1 MNEVRKLKREDL
13 IMKRRGLNFINENVA
28 DKLDEEQIAT
38 LENEVDNVAPKIVGI
53 LALSAG
59 CDAKSLRLEMVKHCI
74 EYQQSLIKGGGDPEK
89 VIEDDNEF
97 KAYLCPNPGSSTNLG
112 SKKQRLIFLEI
123 DRQNEHTV
131 LEVGKLADII
141 LVVMSCKDTEI
152 QGLKVDPDQFSH
164 AIDETGYKALGL
176 LRSQGLP
183 SLIGVLQ
190 HLEQVSSK
198 KQPQIKRLFQRY
210 FTSEFTDRHKFMN
223 VNLAN
228 AQTDINALLRQIA
241 VLYPEEITWKQN
253 RSYMLGKLVSHTKN
267 ELQFEGYIRNNII
280 NVKRLIH
287 VTGVHPQAFR
297 IKRIEVAK
305 DPC

>member
-1 MNEVRKLKREDL
+1 
-13 IMKRRGLNFINENVA
+13 
-28 DKLDEEQIAT
+28 
-38 LENEVDNVAPKIVGI
+38 
-53 LALSAG
+53 
-59 CDAKSLRLEMVKHCI
+59 
-74 EYQQSLIKGGGDPEK
+74 
-89 VIEDDNEF
+89 
-97 KAYLCPNPGSSTNLG
+97 
-112 SKKQRLIFLEI
+112 
-123 DRQNEHTV
+123 
-131 LEVGKLADII
+131 
-141 LVVMSCKDTEI
+141 
-152 QGLKVDPDQFSH
+152 
-164 AIDETGYKALGL
+164 
-176 LRSQGLP
+176 
-183 SLIGVLQ
+183 LIGVLQ

-253 RSYMLGKLVSHTKN
+253 RSYMLGKLVSHTKS

-287 VTGVHPQAFR
+287 VTGVHPQAFK